1 MCGKGFLKPFSKS
14 FKHFTLIIINYMNL
28 LQSEIYFPDNVLRNI
43 AGFLQPIENN
53 IKIKIEQ
60 YTGCYRG
67 THSFSADCDLCQSV
81 YKEPKVYFY
90 LLKNGNK
97 KLFKDFM
104 KTVEKITCDAY
115 FPLKTNLDQWII
127 SHPLTTPFWT
137 MGNLFENH
145 NKITFKKIDVVNNQL
160 YDEKYVMSGTY
171 FALFS
176 IYIREIVNHISY
188 NIKIRDH
195 TPSVHSSSIY
205 YILNHEF
212 PYLKNNLA
220 ITNKIFQKYSFPRN
234 QFNN

>member
-1 MCGKGFLKPFSKS
+1 
-14 FKHFTLIIINYMNL
+14 MNL
-28 LQSEIYFPDNVLRNI
+28 LQSQIYFPDNVLRNI

-104 KTVEKITCDAY
+104 ETVKKITQLPT
-115 FPLKTNLDQWII
+115 PLKSNLEQWHIMLPR
-127 SHPLTTPFWT
+127 SKPYWT
-137 MGNLFENH
+137 MQHLFEEPVH
-145 NKITFKKIDVVNNQL
+145 RVIFKKIDVVENLL
-160 YDEKYVMSGTY
+160 YDEKYVMTGTY

-176 IYIREIVNHISY
+176 TYVREIVNNIPYHI
-188 NIKIRDH
+188 KFRDQRA
-195 TPSVHSSSIY
+195 SVHSSSQY
-205 YILNHEF
+205 YVLKHEN
-212 PYLKNNLA
+212 PYRKNNLA